1 MVKGGSVNCIV
12 TGESSYFPPKSMEKK
27 VSKFGSLNQFKIHY
41 VSIPARKLLR
51 QGHTVDEVREK
62 LNVTTELP
70 DVDLNILSRLK
81 LLKKKKRKDKSA
93 QARAENDRYLRSD
106 EYRKKMRDL
115 KEQRSNMTEQQYIE
129 DATGGKDGCQIGLG
143 GTCHRP
149 DIFLS
154 VNNRA
159 CDGCPY
165 YEYCLC
171 YNKRLS
177 HEKRVK
183 RRRR

>member
-1 MVKGGSVNCIV
+1 MKGGSVNCIV

-27 VSKFGSLNQFKIHY
+27 VSKFGSLNQFKLHY
-41 VSIPARKLLR
+41 VSIQARKLLR
-51 QGHTVDEVREK
+51 QGLTVAEIREK
-62 LNVTTELP
+62 LNVSDKLP
-70 DVDLNILSRLK
+70 DVDLKILSRLK
-81 LLKKKKRKDKSA
+81 LLKMKKRKDKSA
-93 QARAENDRYLRSD
+93 ERRAERDMYLRSD
-106 EYRKKMRDL
+106 EFKHKMRGI
-115 KEQRSNMTEQQYIE
+115 KEQRENMTDRQYIE
-129 DATGGKDGCQIGLG
+129 ETTGGKDRCQVSIG

-154 VNNRA
+154 VNDRA

-177 HEKRVK
+177 YEKHIK
-183 RRRR
+183 RRKK

>member
-1 MVKGGSVNCIV
+1 MKGGSVNCIV

-27 VSKFGSLNQFKIHY
+27 VSKFGSRKQFDMHY

-51 QGHTVDEVREK
+51 QGLTVDEIREK
-62 LNVTTELP
+62 LNVTAKLP
-70 DVDLNILSRLK
+70 DVDLKILSRLK

-93 QARAENDRYLRSD
+93 AKRAENERYLRSQ
-106 EYRKKMRDL
+106 EYKQKMRDI
-115 KEQRSNMTEQQYIE
+115 EQQRANMTDRQYIQE
-129 DATGGKDGCQIGLG
+129 ATGGQNGCQIELG
-143 GTCHRP
+143 GTCQRP
-149 DIFLS
+149 DILLS

-165 YEYCLC
+165 YEHCLC
-171 YNKRLS
+171 YNRRLS
-177 HEKRVK
+177 HEKRIK

>member
-1 MVKGGSVNCIV
+1 MKGGSVNCIV
-12 TGESSYFPPKSMEKK
+12 TGESSYFPPKSMDKK
-27 VSKFGSLNQFKIHY
+27 VSKFGSRKQFEIHY

-51 QGHTVDEVREK
+51 EGLTVDEIREK
-62 LNVTTELP
+62 LNVTTKLP
-70 DVDLNILSRLK
+70 KVDLQILSRLK

-93 QARAENDRYLRSD
+93 EARLKRQQYLRSS
-106 EYRKKMRDL
+106 EYKQKMQDI
-115 KEQRSNMTEQQYIE
+115 KEARENMTDQQYIE
-129 DATGGKDGCQIGLG
+129 EATGGKDGCQIGLG

-154 VNNRA
+154 HNNRA

-177 HEKRVK
+177 HEKRIK
-183 RRRR
+183 RRKK